1 MDNLGKFIPLF
12 LSGGWVV
19 LVIGAAGM
27 LARLATSKN
36 PEEKTTSQIIN
47 NMVAAMIASVIA
59 WFILE
64 QFAIAAMWKA
74 LVYGLVGLNS
84 PEILSGIIKI
94 STKFSENPA
103 EFISNAKSGK
113 ITSTTKNCLL
123 KGNRQEKRNETDN
136 INGYIDRNYH
146 CRSLIW

>member
-1 MDNLGKFIPLF
+1 MGGLENFIPLF

-36 PEEKTTSQIIN
+36 PEEKTVQQVTS
-47 NMVAAMIASVIA
+47 NMVAAMIASLIA

-64 QFAIAAMWKA
+64 QFAIGAMYKA
-74 LVYGLVGLNS
+74 LAYGLVGLNS

-94 STKFSENPA
+94 FTKFSENPG
-103 EFISNAKSGK
+103 EFISNIRSGK
-113 ITSTTKNCLL
+113 IDTPVKKTTIKPKPKTKKL
-123 KGNRQEKRNETDN
+123 
-136 INGYIDRNYH
+136 
-146 CRSLIW
+146 S

>member
-19 LVIGAAGM
+19 LIIGAAGM

-47 NMVAAMIASVIA
+47 NMFAAMIASLIA

-103 EFISNAKSGK
+103 EFLSNAKSGK
-113 ITSTTKNCLL
+113 ITSSTKKAPIKRSTTRKT
-123 KGNRQEKRNETDN
+123 K
-136 INGYIDRNYH
+136 
-146 CRSLIW
+146 